1 MIDQNGVSIGQ
12 EVQFQW
18 IVAGLFARI
27 DSVLHTMP
35 ERNQIEL
42 SASIPGIPMDMDN
55 RIGHFDTPG
64 ILTVQIVDKKNT
76 VITEDIYESP
86 LIKSYTYKHVFTDLP
101 SGALKYRLTLVAGD
115 KTLDTYEGKFFV
127 KYDTLFLIG
136 IGAGIIILSLLVL
149 LFFFRKR
156 HPKITI
162 V

>member
-1 MIDQNGVSIGQ
+1 MVDKNGVSIGQ

-18 IVAGLFARI
+18 VVGGLFARI

-35 ERNQIEL
+35 ERNQIEI

-64 ILTVQIVDKKNT
+64 ILTVQILDKKNT

-86 LIKSYTYKHVFTDLP
+86 LIKPYTYKHVFQDLP
-101 SGALKYRLTLVAGD
+101 SGALKYRLSLVAGD

-127 KYDTLFLIG
+127 RYDTLFL
-136 IGAGIIILSLLVL
+136 L
-149 LFFFRKR
+149 
-156 HPKITI
+156 
-162 V
+162 